1 MHMDLSQVVAEKMQ
15 TLPIEKQQKVLEFVE
30 DLAETRQTIWEKID
44 ERVSN
49 LSAETLEKL
58 PTDGAENL
66 DRLRFD
72 ANNEKTRRAGNSHA
86 RQSF

>member
-1 MHMDLSQVVAEKMQ
+1 MHTDLSQIVAEKMQ

-58 PTDGAENL
+58 PADGAENL
-66 DRLRFD
+66 DHYLYGVP
-72 ANNEKTRRAGNSHA
+72 KK
-86 RQSF
+86 

>member
-1 MHMDLSQVVAEKMQ
+1 MHTDLSQVVAEKMQ
-15 TLPIEKQQKVLEFVE
+15 AMPIEKQRKILEFAE
-30 DLAETRQTIWEKID
+30 DLAETRKTIWEKID

-66 DRLRFD
+66 DHYLYGVP
-72 ANNEKTRRAGNSHA
+72 KK
-86 RQSF
+86 

>member
-1 MHMDLSQVVAEKMQ
+1 MPTDLSQVVAEKMQ

-30 DLAETRQTIWEKID
+30 DLAETRKTIWEKID
-44 ERVSN
+44 ERVNN

-66 DRLRFD
+66 DHYLYGVP
-72 ANNEKTRRAGNSHA
+72 KK
-86 RQSF
+86 

>member
-1 MHMDLSQVVAEKMQ
+1 MHTDLSQVVAEKMQ

-58 PTDGAENL
+58 PADGAESL
-66 DRLRFD
+66 DHYLYGVP
-72 ANNEKTRRAGNSHA
+72 KK
-86 RQSF
+86 

>member
-1 MHMDLSQVVAEKMQ
+1 MPTDLSQVVAEKMQ

-30 DLAETRQTIWEKID
+30 DLAKIRQTIWEKID

-58 PTDGAENL
+58 PADGAENL
-66 DRLRFD
+66 DHYLYGVP
-72 ANNEKTRRAGNSHA
+72 KK
-86 RQSF
+86 

>member
-1 MHMDLSQVVAEKMQ
+1 MHTDLSQVVAEKMQ

-30 DLAETRQTIWEKID
+30 DLAKTRQTIWEKID

-58 PTDGAENL
+58 PADGAENL
-66 DRLRFD
+66 DHYLYGVP
-72 ANNEKTRRAGNSHA
+72 KK
-86 RQSF
+86 

>member
-1 MHMDLSQVVAEKMQ
+1 MPTDLTQIVVKKMQ

-30 DLAETRQTIWEKID
+30 DLAETRKTIWEKIE

-58 PTDGAENL
+58 LTDGAENL
-66 DRLRFD
+66 DRYLYG
-72 ANNEKTRRAGNSHA
+72 APK
-86 RQSF
+86 RQILL

>member
-1 MHMDLSQVVAEKMQ
+1 MHTDLSQVVAEKMQ
-15 TLPIEKQQKVLEFVE
+15 RLPIEKQRKILAFVE
-30 DLAETRQTIWEKID
+30 DLAEARQTIWEKID

-66 DRLRFD
+66 DHYLYGVP
-72 ANNEKTRRAGNSHA
+72 KK
-86 RQSF
+86 